1 MPINKIT
8 DKEDVVD
15 THSGIL
21 LFFGCFLLSHKKEWN
36 LAIYSNTDGPSGY
49 YAKWVRQWMT
59 NTLLSRLYVESKK
72 EQNQIHI
79 VYRLVFARGES
90 WRAGKMDE
98 EGQNVVFQL

>member
-49 YAKWVRQWMT
+49 YAKSVRLGKT
-59 NTLLSRLYVESKK
+59 NTVWFHFCVESKK
-72 EQNQIHI
+72 QINTAEQKQS
-79 VYRLVFARGES
+79 YR
-90 WRAGKMDE
+90 
-98 EGQNVVFQL
+98 